1 MRSRVSVAAVALA
14 VLIGVPAGVGSFT
27 FHYGKGWSYFSGSP
41 ESCANCHIMQ
51 PHYDTWLKSS
61 HHRVA
66 TCTGCH
72 LPAGFPANYLSK
84 AENGWN
90 HSWAFTMQNFHEPIQ
105 MTAKNRRILQR
116 NCVRCHEDLVDQ
128 MLAHQASP
136 GDAESVSCVQCHAGV
151 GHTLPP
157 R

>member
-1 MRSRVSVAAVALA
+1 MATIGLAALVGLA
-14 VLIGVPAGVGSFT
+14 IGVGSFT
-27 FHYGKGWSYFSGSP
+27 FHYGKGWSYFSGTP
-41 ESCANCHIMQ
+41 ESCANCHIME

-61 HHRVA
+61 HHAVA

-72 LPAGFPANYLSK
+72 LPADFPASILSK

-116 NCVRCHEDLVDQ
+116 NCVRCHQALVHQ
-128 MLAHQASP
+128 MLAHQPQA
-136 GDAESVSCVQCHAGV
+136 GAAESVTCVQCHAGV